1 MDLTST
7 DAEQL
12 ALDFFLEDWE
22 IPEEDRDFF
31 VSLNSRVVDDRW
43 YVVEIGV
50 EGLPDK
56 WVIQV
61 YDETKDCDPCFTFV
75 SPINTSESETG
86 LEELPESIAEILRS
100 ERQSQEVFVKQ
111 RTNNL
116 QMP

>member
-7 DAEQL
+7 DAQQL
-12 ALDFFLEDWE
+12 ALDFFLDDWE
-22 IPEEDRDFF
+22 IPEDDRDFF
-31 VSLNSRVVDDRW
+31 SPLDARQVERW

-75 SPINTSESETG
+75 SPIKATESGTG
-86 LEELPESIAEILRS
+86 LEEMPESIARILRS
-100 ERQSQEVFVKQ
+100 ERE
-111 RTNNL
+111 NL
-116 QMP
+116 VVS

>member
-1 MDLTST
+1 MDLKPN

-22 IPEEDRDFF
+22 IPEDDYECF
-31 VSLNSRVVDDRW
+31 VVLESRAIEDRW
-43 YVVEIGV
+43 YVVQIGV

-61 YDETKDCDPCFTFV
+61 YDETKDCDPCFTFI
-75 SPINTSESETG
+75 SPIKASESETG

-100 ERQSQEVFVKQ
+100 ERKSQEVFVK
-111 RTNNL
+111 
-116 QMP
+116 

>member
-1 MDLTST
+1 MELKST

-22 IPEEDRDFF
+22 IPEEDQDFF
-31 VSLNSRVVDDRW
+31 VPLDSHEVDDRW
-43 YVVEIGV
+43 YVVEIGI

-75 SPINTSESETG
+75 SPIKASESDTG
-86 LEELPESIAEILRS
+86 LEELPESIGEILLS
-100 ERQSQEVFVKQ
+100 ERQ
-111 RTNNL
+111 NL
-116 QMP
+116 VVSG

>member
-1 MDLTST
+1 MDLTAT

-12 ALDFFLEDWE
+12 ALNFFLEDWE

-31 VSLNSRVVDDRW
+31 VPIDSRSVDDRW
-43 YVVEIGV
+43 YVVEIAV

-75 SPINTSESETG
+75 TPIKASESETG

-100 ERQSQEVFVKQ
+100 ERENKAIFVTQ
-111 RTNNL
+111 
-116 QMP
+116 

>member
-1 MDLTST
+1 MELTST

-22 IPEEDRDFF
+22 VPEEDRDFF
-31 VSLNSRVVDDRW
+31 IPLESRNIDDRW

-61 YDETKDCDPCFTFV
+61 FDETKDCDPCFTFI
-75 SPINTSESETG
+75 SPIKASESETG
-86 LEELPESIAEILRS
+86 LEEMPESIAEILHS
-100 ERQSQEVFVKQ
+100 ERKNQLVITQ
-111 RTNNL
+111 
-116 QMP
+116 

>member
-1 MDLTST
+1 MDLTAT

-12 ALDFFLEDWE
+12 ALNFFLEDWE

-31 VSLNSRVVDDRW
+31 VPIDSRSVDDRW
-43 YVVEIGV
+43 YVVEIAV

-75 SPINTSESETG
+75 TPIKASESETG

-100 ERQSQEVFVKQ
+100 ERENKAIFVSQ
-111 RTNNL
+111 
-116 QMP
+116 